1 MKNLKNYQSFNEEL
15 SPETYDKIRKTGVN
29 RGDLRGYRLTNT
41 ADMLQRQNSVKINLY
56 NNEGDLLDKVIP
68 IGASQ
73 DHDYSYI
80 IELSN
85 FNKIILSSIT
95 NNYDGSIIMKAT
107 YSIIDNPRVL
117 FDRVGK
123 KYIIDLFAKNG
134 IILNTKEQTA
144 IPMI

>member
-1 MKNLKNYQSFNEEL
+1 
-15 SPETYDKIRKTGVN
+15 
-29 RGDLRGYRLTNT
+29 
-41 ADMLQRQNSVKINLY
+41 
-56 NNEGDLLDKVIP
+56 
-68 IGASQ
+68 
-73 DHDYSYI
+73 
-80 IELSN
+80 
-85 FNKIILSSIT
+85 
-95 NNYDGSIIMKAT
+95 MKAT

>member
-134 IILNTKEQTA
+134 LILNTKEQTA